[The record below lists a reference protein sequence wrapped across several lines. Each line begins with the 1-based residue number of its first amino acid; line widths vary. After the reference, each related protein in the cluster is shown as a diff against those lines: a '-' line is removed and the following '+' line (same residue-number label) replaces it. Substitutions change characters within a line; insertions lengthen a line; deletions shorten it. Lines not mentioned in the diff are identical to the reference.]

1 MIELL
6 SVGSNVMSSTNCDI
20 STSLSR
26 GERMFGLFRILI
38 VMVSVVKTYKGMESG
53 QPCLNPLSS
62 LIKDVSH
69 PFVSTEL
76 ETEL

>member
-1 MIELL
+1 
-6 SVGSNVMSSTNCDI
+6 
-20 STSLSR
+20 
-26 GERMFGLFRILI
+26 MFGLFRILI